1 VPAGLH
7 RQGGQ
12 QRTFADEAQK
22 IGTDFPVRAASVY
35 AIEEIAMRAL
45 IVSVVFSIVGVVTT
59 IQAQDFGDVRQ
70 GRRLALDICASCH
83 AVHASEILSP
93 NAAAPSFRAI
103 AHTPGMT
110 AAALAVWLTAHPHHK
125 MPYLILS
132 GQQVRDVS
140 AYILSLQD

>member
-1 VPAGLH
+1 
-7 RQGGQ
+7 
-12 QRTFADEAQK
+12 
-22 IGTDFPVRAASVY
+22 
-35 AIEEIAMRAL
+35 MRAL
-45 IVSVVFSIVGVVTT
+45 IVSVVFSIVSVVTT
-59 IQAQDFGDVRQ
+59 VQAQDFGDIRQ

-83 AVHASEILSP
+83 AVRASEIPAP

-110 AAALAVWLTAHPHHK
+110 AVALTVWLTAHPHHN

-132 GQQVRDVS
+132 GQQVRDVT

>member
-1 VPAGLH
+1 LAETVRESILH
-7 RQGGQ
+7 
-12 QRTFADEAQK
+12 AIKEA
-22 IGTDFPVRAASVY
+22 
-35 AIEEIAMRAL
+35 AMRAL

-59 IQAQDFGDVRQ
+59 VQAQNFGDIRQ
-70 GRRLALDICASCH
+70 GRRLALEICASCH
-83 AVHASEILSP
+83 AVRASETLSP
-93 NAAAPSFRAI
+93 DAAAPGFRAI

-110 AAALAVWLTAHPHHK
+110 AAALTVWLTAHPHHK

>member
-1 VPAGLH
+1 
-7 RQGGQ
+7 
-12 QRTFADEAQK
+12 
-22 IGTDFPVRAASVY
+22 
-35 AIEEIAMRAL
+35 MRAL
-45 IVSVVFSIVGVVTT
+45 IVSVVFSIVSMVATV
-59 IQAQDFGDVRQ
+59 QAQNFGDTRQ
-70 GRRLALDICASCH
+70 GRRFALDICASCH
-83 AVHASEILSP
+83 AVQASEIVSP

-110 AAALAVWLTAHPHHK
+110 AAALTVWLTAHPHHN